1 MPTYTIARR
10 DDRKY
15 ARTSFSSFRLQPLEY
30 QAGYG
35 GFYQINSLTFIDKD
49 NNILP
54 ITKVNDESENKAT
67 FVLNGNITGT
77 VTYDSTVWNNS
88 YGIGKLL
95 KDSGWFCPYNLDTL
109 PDKPLIEFTFN
120 NIIPRLSKITWNPY
134 NASSKILKINFLAD
148 LELLDIDTTTK
159 NEINFNYQPSILD
172 LYIKRP
178 IR

>member
-1 MPTYTIARR
+1 MHTYTIARR

-30 QAGYG
+30 QAAYG

-54 ITKVNDESENKAT
+54 ITKVKEESENKAT
-67 FVLNGNITGT
+67 FILNGNITGT
-77 VTYDSTVWNNS
+77 VTYDNIVWNNS
-88 YGIGKLL
+88 YGVGKLL

-109 PDKPLIEFTFN
+109 PDKPFIEFTFS

-134 NASSKILKINFLAD
+134 SAGYGILKINFLSD
-148 LELLDIDTTTK
+148 IEFLDIDTTK
-159 NEINFNYQPSILD
+159 ENEIKFSRPSILEM
-172 LYIKRP
+172 YKNRP
-178 IR
+178 TH

>member
-1 MPTYTIARR
+1 MHTYTIARR

-54 ITKVNDESENKAT
+54 ITKVKEESENKAT

-77 VTYDSTVWNNS
+77 VTYDNIVWNSS

-95 KDSGWFCPYNLDTL
+95 KDSGWFYPYNLDTL
-109 PDKPLIEFTFN
+109 TDKPFIEFTFS

-134 NASSKILKINFLAD
+134 SVGYGILKINFLSD
-148 LELLDIDTTTK
+148 IEFLDIDTTK
-159 NEINFNYQPSILD
+159 ENEIVFSRPSILEM
-172 LYIKRP
+172 YKNRP
-178 IR
+178 TH